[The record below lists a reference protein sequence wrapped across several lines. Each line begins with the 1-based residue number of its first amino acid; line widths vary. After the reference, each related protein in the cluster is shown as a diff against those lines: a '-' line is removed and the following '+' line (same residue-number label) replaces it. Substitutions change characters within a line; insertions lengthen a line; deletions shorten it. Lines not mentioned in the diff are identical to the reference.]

1 MNMHWEGCG
10 RKWSWP
16 NLRYC
21 LSICMKGLGKTTE
34 TFGQTNWFS
43 VLAFETGT
51 SEISCG
57 SANHSAMVFSKM
69 VKVTFFVIHIHSGS
83 ITDFINKIPYFF
95 FWRQTL

>member
-1 MNMHWEGCG
+1 
-10 RKWSWP
+10 
-16 NLRYC
+16 
-21 LSICMKGLGKTTE
+21 MKGLGKTTE

-51 SEISCG
+51 SEISCR

-69 VKVTFFVIHIHSGS
+69 VKVSFFVIQIHSGS

-95 FWRQTL
+95 SGGRHFESTTCLHFAILCKTD